1 MGDLNKQTYKQKP
14 ILEVLDPIKEATF
27 NFINKI
33 WESKAIW
40 NYMVVMHFSIELENR
55 HLSSVIHYIV
65 LGHIWLLFLL
75 ITMKGLSTI
84 YYC

>member
-33 WESKAIW
+33 WESKAI
-40 NYMVVMHFSIELENR
+40 
-55 HLSSVIHYIV
+55 
-65 LGHIWLLFLL
+65 
-75 ITMKGLSTI
+75 
-84 YYC
+84 